1 MEAGI
6 IGSGNLAWHL
16 AQRCAEKGIPVRFIA
31 GRNKRNVTALAKKCN
46 AKAFIEIPPAD
57 SKHFLLFLCVAD
69 DAIQQLSHQY
79 QSLGYHIIHCSGMR
93 PLLFAG
99 NDGVKSG
106 VFYPVQSFSK
116 KINTD
121 WSTIPVCLESN
132 NSATLQL
139 LKKLSSRIAGKSQLL
154 NSEQRATVHLAA
166 VFANNFSNAQFII
179 ASEILKAAGLPF
191 SLVTP
196 LIAQTSSKALK
207 FDPEEIQTGPAR
219 RHDLS
224 SIKAHKQL
232 LKENPSALKV
242 YSTLTE
248 FLLKHYNK

>member
-16 AQRCAEKGIPVRFIA
+16 AQRCVESGIPVRFVA
-31 GRNKRNVTALAKKCN
+31 GRNKRNLTALAKRCN
-46 AKAFIEIPPAD
+46 AQVLTEIPPA
-57 SKHFLLFLCVAD
+57 STKSSLLFLCVSD
-69 DAIQQLSHQY
+69 DAIQQVANNYRS
-79 QSLGYHIIHCSGMR
+79 SGYHLIHCSGMK
-93 PLLFAG
+93 PLLFSG
-99 NDGVKSG
+99 DKKIKSG

-132 NSATLQL
+132 NAATLQL
-139 LKKLSSRIAGKSQLL
+139 LKKFSRQIAGKSQLM
-154 NSEQRATVHLAA
+154 NSEQRAIVHLAA

-179 ASEILKAAGLPF
+179 ASEILKTAGLPF

-196 LIAQTSSKALK
+196 LIVQTAQKAMK
-207 FDPEEIQTGPAR
+207 FNPEEVQTGPAR

-242 YSTLTE
+242 YSALTE
-248 FLLKHYNK
+248 FLLKHYDK